1 MCNELRTES
10 PAQARYRQQR
20 RRRALGIRLA
30 RYGIL
35 VGFLLLWEVL
45 ARVGAI
51 DPFLLSS
58 PSRMVATI
66 AELIRTGEMWLH
78 LGTTLWETVV
88 GFVLG
93 SLLGIALAIALW
105 WSDTLTKILDPYLV
119 VLNAPPKIALGP
131 ALIVWIGA
139 GKPAIITM
147 SLLVSV
153 IVMLVT
159 VLGGF
164 LSVEKEKRT
173 LLRAFGASKVQEFT
187 MVVFP
192 GALANTVSALKLG
205 IGMTWVGVI
214 VGEFLVSRAGLG
226 YLIVYGGQ
234 VFKLDLVM
242 AGTAVLCLFA
252 ALMYLGIALWE
263 KRLRASLQTD

>member
-119 VLNAPPKIALGP
+119 VLNALPKIALGP
-131 ALIVWIGA
+131 VLIVWIGA
-139 GKPAIITM
+139 GMPAIITM

-173 LLRAFGASKVQEFT
+173 LLRPKSGERPMAERTWLGSRLPLVQAEPPEQAIPARSSRMSRLSPST
-187 MVVFP
+187 P
-192 GALANTVSALKLG
+192 GKEKWALPG
-205 IGMTWVGVI
+205 RRRVGWP
-214 VGEFLVSRAGLG
+214 FSRAS
-226 YLIVYGGQ
+226 
-234 VFKLDLVM
+234 
-242 AGTAVLCLFA
+242 GTADN
-252 ALMYLGIALWE
+252 IPWIS
-263 KRLRASLQTD
+263 RSRRAET